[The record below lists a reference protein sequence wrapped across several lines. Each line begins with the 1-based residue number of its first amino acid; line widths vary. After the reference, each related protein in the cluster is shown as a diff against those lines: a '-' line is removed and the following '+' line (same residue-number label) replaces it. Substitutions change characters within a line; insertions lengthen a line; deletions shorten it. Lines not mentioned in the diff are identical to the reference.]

1 MRSTPSAA
9 RTARGALPGKLSAAE
24 RSTLNKALAKALAF
38 RDAGKMAEARQWAAE
53 LVRLLKSLD
62 LLT

>member
-9 RTARGALPGKLSAAE
+9 RTARGDGSGKLSAAE
-24 RSTLNKALAKALAF
+24 RSALNKALAKALAF
-38 RDAGKMAEARQWAAE
+38 RDAEKMPEARQWAAE
-53 LVRLLKSLD
+53 LVRLLKLHD

>member
-1 MRSTPSAA
+1 
-9 RTARGALPGKLSAAE
+9 LEKLSPAE
-24 RSTLNKALAKALAF
+24 RSALNKALAKALAF
-38 RDAGKMAEARQWAAE
+38 RDTGKIPEARQWAAE